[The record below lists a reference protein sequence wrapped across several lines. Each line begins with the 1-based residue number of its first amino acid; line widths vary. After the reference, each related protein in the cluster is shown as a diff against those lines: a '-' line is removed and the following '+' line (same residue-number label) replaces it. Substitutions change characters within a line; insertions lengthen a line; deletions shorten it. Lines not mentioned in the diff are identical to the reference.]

1 MTLPG
6 AAIMKPASDILER
19 IYAAADSL
27 FEQNGCAAYPTVDAV
42 RKTARV
48 NMNDANSGMREW
60 RRNQMARA
68 VPALVP
74 VPAVITEAQ
83 AALVAELWQAA
94 QALAGESL
102 AAAQSAWDAE
112 RTQFESLNREMAD
125 AFETQA
131 AELETVQGQLRSQSE
146 QIERAVASSAR
157 LQLALDA
164 LQAQVNI
171 AEADAGRNAMRA
183 QELERRALE
192 LREEL
197 DHAHQALAAAHA
209 DCQAVMRAHGGEL
222 AAVRADARQA
232 EALLLAELEASRQ
245 QQLALMKIVSNTKV
259 AGIAADLPYNEKDVR

>member
-1 MTLPG
+1 
-6 AAIMKPASDILER
+6 MKPASDILER

-27 FEQNGCAAYPTVDAV
+27 FEQNGRAAYPTVDAV

-48 NMNDANSGMREW
+48 NMNDANGGMREW

-68 VPALVP
+68 APVPVS
-74 VPAVITEAQ
+74 VPAVITQAQ
-83 AALVAELWQAA
+83 AALVAELWQTA

-102 AAAQSAWDAE
+102 VAAQSAWDAE
-112 RTQFESLNREMAD
+112 RTQLEALNREMAD
-125 AFETQA
+125 SFETQA
-131 AELETVQGQLRSQSE
+131 AELETVQGQLRSQFE
-146 QIERAVASSAR
+146 QAERAAASSAR

-164 LQAQVNI
+164 LQAQVTI
-171 AEADAGRNAMRA
+171 AEADAGRNAIRA

-197 DHAHQALAAAHA
+197 DHAHKELAAAHA
-209 DCQAVMRAHGGEL
+209 DCQAVMRAHEGEL

-245 QQLALMKIVSNTKV
+245 LQLALMKIVSDSK
-259 AGIAADLPYNEKDVR
+259 AGAVSADLPYNEKDAL